1 MHDLATIAEKQSSLS
16 YRLCAMPATLTES
29 DLMHKSICQVLD
41 SVHMCR
47 NVETGQEQEAH
58 PLDEYFAELIR

>member
-1 MHDLATIAEKQSSLS
+1 
-16 YRLCAMPATLTES
+16 MPATLTES